1 MLCHVLRD
9 ATPMFQMLRTNQA
22 ISASSCGESPIE
34 HASRKRAATQ
44 ATGTTPRTHQCPG
57 MTTIEMQAC
66 AAEQRNQSLKALK
79 QNCRHPIWRN
89 GKRSPRRFANKL
101 SHHIKM
107 VRSTPSLSLAAQIN
121 SIDPHS
127 INSRHWEINSEH
139 PPDEEEGDR
148 LPSPQP
154 SFRFCTIKTYADTT
168 MLPAASSNK
177 KPE

>member
-79 QNCRHPIWRN
+79 Q
-89 GKRSPRRFANKL
+89 KL
-101 SHHIKM
+101 PTPDLAQWEAITSK
-107 VRSTPSLSLAAQIN
+107 VCKQAFTPSKNGAIYSQLVVVCTDQFNRSSLDQFTPLGD
-121 SIDPHS
+121 SS
-127 INSRHWEINSEH
+127 LT
-139 PPDEEEGDR
+139 PP
-148 LPSPQP
+148 
-154 SFRFCTIKTYADTT
+154 
-168 MLPAASSNK
+168 
-177 KPE
+177 